1 MGVNIGILMACIIVA
16 VILAISIK
24 SRSPEFS
31 SLISVALGLVV
42 IGYCISRLK
51 VIVSSIREI
60 TASIDLDKTYIAV
73 LIKLIGIAYIC
84 EFAAGISKDAGY
96 GAVASQIELIGKLTM
111 LMVSLPILMQ
121 LVETITSLM

>member
-1 MGVNIGILMACIIVA
+1 MNIGILMACIIVA

-42 IGYCISRLK
+42 NGYCISRLK

>member
-1 MGVNIGILMACIIVA
+1 MSIGLVMAFIIVA

-24 SRSPEFS
+24 SKSPEFS
-31 SLISVALGLVV
+31 SLISVALGITV
-42 IGYCISRLK
+42 ISLCVSKLRI
-51 VIVSSIREI
+51 IVDSLREI
-60 TASIDLDKTYIAV
+60 SNYIDIDKTYIAI

-121 LVETITSLM
+121 LVESIAGLM

>member
-1 MGVNIGILMACIIVA
+1 MSIGLVMAFIIIA
-16 VILAISIK
+16 VILAISLK
-24 SRSPEFS
+24 SKSPEFS
-31 SLISVALGLVV
+31 SLISVALGITV
-42 IGYCISRLK
+42 ISLCVSKLR
-51 VIVSSIREI
+51 VIVDNLREI
-60 TASIDLDKTYIAV
+60 TNYIDIDKTYIAI

-121 LVETITSLM
+121 LVESIAGLM

>member
-1 MGVNIGILMACIIVA
+1 MSIGLVMAFIIVG

-24 SRSPEFS
+24 SKSPEFS
-31 SLISVALGLVV
+31 SLISVALGLTV
-42 IGYCISRLK
+42 ISLCLGKLK
-51 VIVSSIREI
+51 AIVNGLRDI
-60 TASIDLDKTYIAV
+60 TANIDIDKTYITI

-111 LMVSLPILMQ
+111 LMVSLPILIQ
-121 LVETITSLM
+121 LVESIAALM

>member
-1 MGVNIGILMACIIVA
+1 MSIGLIMAFIIIS

-24 SRSPEFS
+24 SKSPEFS
-31 SLISVALGLVV
+31 SLISVSLGLTV
-42 IGYCISRLK
+42 ISLCIDRLRTIINSLKGITDNIDIDKGY
-51 VIVSSIREI
+51 I
-60 TASIDLDKTYIAV
+60 TI

-111 LMVSLPILMQ
+111 LMVSLPILVQ
-121 LVETITSLM
+121 LIESIAGLM

>member
-1 MGVNIGILMACIIVA
+1 MAFIIVA

-24 SRSPEFS
+24 SKSPEFS
-31 SLISVALGLVV
+31 SLISVALGITV
-42 IGYCISRLK
+42 ISLCVDKLRTIVGGLK
-51 VIVSSIREI
+51 SI
-60 TASIDLDKTYIAV
+60 TANIDIDRTYITI

-111 LMVSLPILMQ
+111 LMVSLPIFIQ
-121 LVETITSLM
+121 LVSSIADIM

>member
-1 MGVNIGILMACIIVA
+1 MSIGLVMAFIIIA
-16 VILAISIK
+16 VILAISLK
-24 SRSPEFS
+24 SKSPEFS
-31 SLISVALGLVV
+31 SLISVALGITV
-42 IGYCISRLK
+42 ISLCVSKLK
-51 VIVSSIREI
+51 VIVESLREM
-60 TASIDLDKTYIAV
+60 TNYIDIDKTYIAI

-121 LVETITSLM
+121 LVESIAGLM

>member
-1 MGVNIGILMACIIVA
+1 MSIGLVMAFIIIA
-16 VILAISIK
+16 VILAISLK
-24 SRSPEFS
+24 SKSPEFS
-31 SLISVALGLVV
+31 SLISVALGITV
-42 IGYCISRLK
+42 ISLCVSKLR
-51 VIVSSIREI
+51 VIVDSLREI
-60 TASIDLDKTYIAV
+60 TDYIDIDKSYIAI

-121 LVETITSLM
+121 LVESIAGLM

>member
-1 MGVNIGILMACIIVA
+1 MAFIIVG

-24 SRSPEFS
+24 SKSPEFS
-31 SLISVALGLVV
+31 SLISVALGLTV
-42 IGYCISRLK
+42 ISLCLGKLK
-51 VIVSSIREI
+51 AIVNGLRDI
-60 TASIDLDKTYIAV
+60 TANIDIDKTYITI

-111 LMVSLPILMQ
+111 LMVSLPILIQ
-121 LVETITSLM
+121 LVESIAALM

>member
-1 MGVNIGILMACIIVA
+1 MSIGVIMAFIIAA

-24 SRSPEFS
+24 SKSPEFS
-31 SLISVALGLVV
+31 SLISVALGLT
-42 IGYCISRLK
+42 IISLCVDRLK
-51 VIVSSIREI
+51 ILINSIKGI
-60 TASIDLDKTYIAV
+60 TDTINIDKTYIV
-73 LIKLIGIAYIC
+73 ILIKLIGIAYIC

-121 LVETITSLM
+121 LVESIAGLM

>member
-1 MGVNIGILMACIIVA
+1 MNIGILMACIIVA

>member
-1 MGVNIGILMACIIVA
+1 MNIGILMACIIVA

-121 LVETITSLM
+121 LVDTITSLM

>member
-1 MGVNIGILMACIIVA
+1 MSIGLVMAFIIVS

-24 SRSPEFS
+24 SKSPEFS
-31 SLISVALGLVV
+31 SLISVALGLTV
-42 IGYCISRLK
+42 ISLCVGKLK
-51 VIVSSIREI
+51 TIVNGLKDI
-60 TASIDLDKTYIAV
+60 TANIDIDKTYITI

-111 LMVSLPILMQ
+111 LMVSLPILIQ
-121 LVETITSLM
+121 LVESIAALM

>member
-1 MGVNIGILMACIIVA
+1 MSIGLVMAFIIVA
-16 VILAISIK
+16 VILAISLK
-24 SRSPEFS
+24 SKSPEFS
-31 SLISVALGLVV
+31 SLISVALGITV
-42 IGYCISRLK
+42 ISLCVSKLR
-51 VIVSSIREI
+51 VIVDSLREI
-60 TASIDLDKTYIAV
+60 TGYIDIDKTYIAI

-121 LVETITSLM
+121 LVESIAGLM

>member
-1 MGVNIGILMACIIVA
+1 MAFIIIS

-24 SRSPEFS
+24 SKSPEFS
-31 SLISVALGLVV
+31 SLISVSLGLTV
-42 IGYCISRLK
+42 ISLCIDRLRTIINSLKGITDNIDIDKGY
-51 VIVSSIREI
+51 I
-60 TASIDLDKTYIAV
+60 TI

-111 LMVSLPILMQ
+111 LMVSLPILVQ
-121 LVETITSLM
+121 LIESIAGLM